1 MAVMRSNFV
10 QYLIAF
16 LLLTAAPL
24 RGWAQEDSEASADA
38 TEEPAADPAEEVPP
52 SPKHLLT
59 DMPESAEGVETTFV
73 FPDNPKQFL
82 TSGEEAEILCGFYNG
97 GDVPLNVTRLAGS
110 INSPMDFRVYVQNWT
125 SPMYNTVV
133 PPDTQG
139 SFSIKIKP
147 DLNLQARDFIV
158 ALTAFYESDG
168 EMYSSTFF
176 NGTVYVVESAGFLDM
191 ETFFMYFFI
200 VAVVG
205 LIAGAIF
212 KALQSAGVVK
222 KKSKARKVETGT
234 RGAVDENEWLK
245 GTAARPA
252 SGTPKKRVMRK
263 K

>member
-1 MAVMRSNFV
+1 MAVVRSTFV
-10 QYLIAF
+10 QYLFVF
-16 LLLTAAPL
+16 LLLSASPL
-24 RGWAQEDSEASADA
+24 RGWAQEDSEASDA
-38 TEEPAADPAEEVPP
+38 TEETAADPAEEQPP
-52 SPKHLLT
+52 APKHILT

-73 FPDNPKQFL
+73 FPDNPNKFL
-82 TSGEEAEILCGFYNG
+82 TSGEEVEVLCGFYNG

-110 INSPMDFRVYVQNWT
+110 INYPMDFRVYVQNWT
-125 SPMYNTVV
+125 SPVYNIVV

-147 DLNLQARDFIV
+147 DLNLQPRDFIV
-158 ALTAFYESDG
+158 SLTTFYESDD
-168 EMYSSTFF
+168 ELFSSTFF
-176 NGTVYVVESAGFLDM
+176 NGTVYVVEPTGSLDM

-222 KKSKARKVETGT
+222 KKSKPRKVETGT

-245 GTAARPA
+245 GTAAQPA
-252 SGTPKKRVMRK
+252 SGTPKKRTTRK